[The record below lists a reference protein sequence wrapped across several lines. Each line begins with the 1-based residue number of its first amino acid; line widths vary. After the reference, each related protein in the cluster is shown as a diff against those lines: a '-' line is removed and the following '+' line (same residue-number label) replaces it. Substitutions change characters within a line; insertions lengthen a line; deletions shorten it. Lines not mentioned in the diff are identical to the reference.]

1 MTDDIVRRLQLKA
14 KSLKKTKWKN
24 KYPPAVDELQR
35 LWGARSQEKGSCAG
49 EASDSKDPTFYD
61 ATDADVE
68 NEVEFMGPLSS
79 VTENQAMPA
88 ANEERSNYGEG
99 ALALGLHSAEEVAF
113 KAGRV
118 ERTADSASG
127 QDVGTERAGSL
138 GFTQKRAREPKED
151 KGVRQEKKRMKV
163 DAAPTVETIVSGAA
177 MQSARAEQVRD
188 KTSGKLRRKEGK
200 SGSQRAVLAADGDVM
215 QEGVSGVAQEGV
227 AMKSKTKERVEEK
240 SKTKE
245 GVKAEG
251 KTTKDVE
258 TGSKIKEGVNGESK
272 IKEGVNGKSKIKE
285 GVNGE
290 RKVKEGVKEERKVK
304 EGVSIKSRTKDG
316 VKLGSKSKGKI
327 DVESD
332 TRGRVKVEK
341 KTKAARAS
349 GEGGSSKVLN
359 ADGLVADEE
368 DDVPLSKKTK
378 RLETEDDG
386 PPLPEEK
393 ERLVIEGKGFN
404 RREKNRQRSQEAEQA
419 GVQKEK
425 GGAGFEGAHRTG
437 ASKEERKKAKKRRK
451 VEMPSTSSAL
461 EAGNSEEG
469 SRATAGGAPKQEQL
483 NGKKEKELLEEEEK
497 VEHSPLKEA
506 DLEGGP
512 KEGTGVPAEEEAAK
526 QSREATPSAEAVRTA
541 VKPDDKVKRG
551 QDEKLRDET
560 EERGREIPGPAPIE
574 SPPVGK
580 EETEP
585 ALQVGTGKA
594 KKLEAYE
601 EMDDKGQKTELREVV
616 AEEGGAAKETGIGD
630 AEVVALP
637 PTRPAPEARSEG
649 EESNQETKA
658 LVEASADQERRSGG
672 TTDVGSKTMQGE
684 RLMEN
689 VDKLTS
695 EVEGAGGLRKQE
707 KSEGK
712 GKMAVSDIGSQPEA
726 VAQSKSVPE
735 AAVPSAEEESTPLG
749 SVQGAHFGGAS
760 AAMQPA
766 DAQSKGQAS
775 GAEALGL
782 LEDSTDKVA
791 EKVGTEWL
799 DFQAGTVGAAGSPS
813 EQGSSPRIA
822 SDRAE
827 EDASGVGRAGTPIVG
842 VDTCR
847 QSDMVAVKTA
857 AAPTVQPGGSVKRR
871 LKKVGEMQSSGN
883 KDRKD
888 NLGHQKRSA
897 SPLEG
902 RATEEGRPKSEQG
915 GVSGN
920 DAGLQPA
927 PIQGPPQETVG
938 LTTNQEEPVEI
949 GAGTVKKGVQLP
961 IQGEP
966 EKGVLPVPEVQLQGG
981 ADHAALVEKGLEASK
996 DAGLESELPG
1006 AGASGSPQADGGA
1019 TVGQANGGSKVLE
1032 GPHRMEQAELEG
1044 VEGKLGRARKGRFES
1059 AKEKPKRKKDGKVKK
1074 AAVEET
1080 ENKSF
1085 NGAPSISGLGK
1096 VSLGEMEAPEE
1107 VFLSAPISPEPTKGA
1122 ETPAREGKRR
1132 LRKVGASP
1140 PAVEGGG
1147 LGEGRRS
1154 REGGGKKKGTEAE
1167 RLLRTVL
1174 KAEQDD
1180 QELVAKQ
1187 GDGPLTPGE
1196 RNLPDAQEK
1205 LKRA

>member
-1 MTDDIVRRLQLKA
+1 MTDDIVRKLQLKA

-35 LWGARSQEKGSCAG
+35 LWGARSQDKASCAE

-61 ATDADVE
+61 ATDADVD
-68 NEVEFMGPLSS
+68 NEVEFMGPLSA

-88 ANEERSNYGEG
+88 ANEERSNCGEG
-99 ALALGLHSAEEVAF
+99 ALSLGLHSAEEVAS

-118 ERTADSASG
+118 ERTADGASG
-127 QDVGTERAGSL
+127 LDVTGVGTERARPLEFS
-138 GFTQKRAREPKED
+138 QKRAREPKED
-151 KGVRQEKKRMKV
+151 KGRRQEKKRMKV
-163 DAAPTVETIVSGAA
+163 DVALTVETFQSGAG

-188 KTSGKLRRKEGK
+188 KTSGKLRSKVGK
-200 SGSQRAVLAADGDVM
+200 SRSQRAVLAEDGDVM

-227 AMKSKTKERVEEK
+227 AMKSKTKERVEVK
-240 SKTKE
+240 SRTKE
-245 GVKAEG
+245 GVKGEG
-251 KTTKDVE
+251 KTTRDVE
-258 TGSKIKEGVNGESK
+258 AGSKIKEGVNGESK
-272 IKEGVNGKSKIKE
+272 IKEGVNG
-285 GVNGE
+285 E
-290 RKVKEGVKEERKVK
+290 RKVKEGVQKERKVK
-304 EGVSIKSRTKDG
+304 EGVSIKSRIKDG
-316 VKLGSKSKGKI
+316 VKPGSKSKGKI

-349 GEGGSSKVLN
+349 GEGGSSKVLK
-359 ADGLVADEE
+359 ADGLVADGE

-386 PPLPEEK
+386 LPLPKEK
-393 ERLVIEGKGFN
+393 GRLDIQGKGFN
-404 RREKNRQRSQEAEQA
+404 RGEKNGQRSQEVEQA
-419 GVQKEK
+419 ELQNEK
-425 GGAGFEGAHRTG
+425 GRAGLGGACRME

-451 VEMPSTSSAL
+451 LEMPSTSSGS
-461 EAGNSEEG
+461 EAGNAEEE

-483 NGKKEKELLEEEEK
+483 NGKKEKELLEEKE
-497 VEHSPLKEA
+497 KEA

-512 KEGTGVPAEEEAAK
+512 REGTGAPAEEEAAK
-526 QSREATPSAEAVRTA
+526 QTREATPSAEAVRTA
-541 VKPDDKVKRG
+541 VKPDDEVKRG
-551 QDEKLRDET
+551 QDKKQRDAT

-574 SPPVGK
+574 FPALGK
-580 EETEP
+580 EESEP
-585 ALQVGTGKA
+585 AHEVETGKA
-594 KKLEAYE
+594 KELEVYE
-601 EMDDKGQKTELREVV
+601 GTDDKGQKAELREVV
-616 AEEGGAAKETGIGD
+616 AEEGGVAKETGNDD
-630 AEVVALP
+630 AKGVALP
-637 PTRPAPEARSEG
+637 STRPAPEARSEG
-649 EESNQETKA
+649 KESIQETNV
-658 LVEASADQERRSGG
+658 LVEASADRERRSGG
-672 TTDVGSKTMQGE
+672 TKDVGSKKTQGE
-684 RLMEN
+684 RLMED
-689 VDKLTS
+689 VDTRTS
-695 EVEGAGGLRKQE
+695 EVDGARGVRKQE
-707 KSEGK
+707 DTEGK
-712 GKMAVSDIGSQPEA
+712 GKMAVRDIGSQPEG

-735 AAVPSAEEESTPLG
+735 AAVPSAEEENIPLG
-749 SVQGAHFGGAS
+749 SVQGAHSKGAS
-760 AAMQPA
+760 AAMQLA

-791 EKVGTEWL
+791 DKAGSEWL
-799 DFQAGTVGAAGSPS
+799 DFQAGTVGAARSRS

-822 SDRAE
+822 FDQVE
-827 EDASGVGRAGTPIVG
+827 EDTSKVRRTGTPSVG

-847 QSDMVAVKTA
+847 QNDVVAVKTA
-857 AAPTVQPGGSVKRR
+857 AAPTEQPGGLKRR
-871 LKKVGEMQSSGN
+871 LKKVGEMQSPGN

-888 NLGHQKRSA
+888 SLGHQKRSA
-897 SPLEG
+897 SPG
-902 RATEEGRPKSEQG
+902 PKAG
-915 GVSGN
+915 GVSAN

-938 LTTNQEEPVEI
+938 LPMNREEPLES

-981 ADHAALVEKGLEASK
+981 ADHAAPTEKGLEASE
-996 DAGLESELPG
+996 DAGLESEPQG
-1006 AGASGSPQADGGA
+1006 AGASGSPQADLGA
-1019 TVGQANGGSKVLE
+1019 KVGQAKGGSKVLE
-1032 GPHRMEQAELEG
+1032 VPNRMVQAELEG
-1044 VEGKLGRARKGRFES
+1044 ADGKLGRATKGRPEL
-1059 AKEKPKRKKDGKVKK
+1059 AKENRKRKKDGTIKK

-1080 ENKSF
+1080 ENKST
-1085 NGAPSISGLGK
+1085 NGAPSISGQGK
-1096 VSLGEMEAPEE
+1096 VSLGEMEATEE
-1107 VFLSAPISPEPTKGA
+1107 AMLSAPISPEPMKGA

-1147 LGEGRRS
+1147 LGEGRKS
-1154 REGGGKKKGTEAE
+1154 REGGGKKKETEAE

-1187 GDGPLTPGE
+1187 ENGPLTPAE
-1196 RNLPDAQEK
+1196 RNLPEAQEQ